1 MKTAFWDM
9 PGLRWDDPNFRWGD
23 PSYLLEPGDP
33 GYVGPLSPAPANTPR
48 PTYRKMSNNPIPD
61 AERAILALAEDCA
74 DGCSSQQDA
83 VGLKQTREA
92 DLRSLVVALK
102 GDPAA
107 TPPVKGLLYEF
118 KEKDNALTAAEAAR
132 RDADVDGKI
141 YLTEARTALIPI
153 LGRDPSPEWELAGFG
168 TTAGNSNAVP
178 GSQAERL
185 AALAQ
190 LGVYLTQ
197 HPTYEVAAGSPR
209 PEVTSARCQLL
220 HAELS
225 DAREAANL
233 AGTVKTTAKE
243 AKDAAVATL
252 RRRLIAFVDELA
264 LLLSDTDPRWEAF
277 GLNIPASPRAPDAA
291 ANLVLTALGSGKVL
305 AEWDRGTRST
315 NDRVLIQ
322 VVGVDLDYREYGKSG
337 GDAQE
342 VVKDLPPA
350 STVKVKIIALNGSLE
365 ALTGPEAQVVV
376 S

>member
-141 YLTEARTALIPI
+141 YLTEARAALIPI

-197 HPTYEVAAGSPR
+197 HPTYEVVAGSPR

-243 AKDAAVATL
+243 AKDA
-252 RRRLIAFVDELA
+252 
-264 LLLSDTDPRWEAF
+264 
-277 GLNIPASPRAPDAA
+277 
-291 ANLVLTALGSGKVL
+291 
-305 AEWDRGTRST
+305 
-315 NDRVLIQ
+315 
-322 VVGVDLDYREYGKSG
+322 
-337 GDAQE
+337 
-342 VVKDLPPA
+342 
-350 STVKVKIIALNGSLE
+350 
-365 ALTGPEAQVVV
+365 
-376 S
+376 